1 MIEDCCR
8 TVCMREN
15 VHNART
21 VEENVT
27 QIVCNWEDRKMFTS
41 SSNMVSL
48 SCAPQTQSY
57 ASRLMH

>member
-1 MIEDCCR
+1 
-8 TVCMREN
+8 MRGN

-21 VEENVT
+21 DEENVT